1 MLDPKSTKLKCLRCN
16 NEMQAGYIMDTDLGT
31 SRVSKW
37 IEGESESN
45 SSENETEAKEREIRS
60 ISTYRCVVCGYLDLY
75 AK

>member
-1 MLDPKSTKLKCLRCN
+1 
-16 NEMQAGYIMDTDLGT
+16 MQAGYIIDTDLGA

-37 IEGESESN
+37 VEGESES
-45 SSENETEAKEREIRS
+45 SSSGNEAEAKEREIRS